1 VRKTDAY
8 RRMIAGIQFAAWRND
23 LTSLVSRTALAQ
35 RHFRGFFCVGW
46 FQTPAGLSAFWAQAF
61 SHMLVVLGAEPGS
74 PPAHPTKIRFA
85 ADSRWRKTDSNSR
98 SLREGK
104 GYGQPLQASIAVS
117 DLNL

>member
-1 VRKTDAY
+1 MRKTDAY

-61 SHMLVVLGAEPGS
+61 SHMLVVLGAELKFRIQF
-74 PPAHPTKIRFA
+74 PPAGSLQTISSSAVEPITADGSNA
-85 ADSRWRKTDSNSR
+85 A
-98 SLREGK
+98 
-104 GYGQPLQASIAVS
+104 AS
-117 DLNL
+117 